1 MNKLDISYQT
11 SDRHSLVLVDQQPCT
26 LVRLGHDSSPTIYLR
41 LAVQILSEHD
51 LVLPELDQLNLIVQ
65 SALAVRCLYFAA
77 CLHHPDHAEL
87 HEVFKMFL
95 MACATCAHETE
106 N

>member
-1 MNKLDISYQT
+1 MPKLDTSSQT
-11 SDRHSLVLVDQQPCT
+11 SDRHFLLADQQPGT
-26 LVRLGHDSSPTIYLR
+26 SVLLDHDSSPTIYLR

>member
-1 MNKLDISYQT
+1 MVKRTNSDPPLSSSISIGL
-11 SDRHSLVLVDQQPCT
+11 RVN
-26 LVRLGHDSSPTIYLR
+26 RSPTIYLR